1 MRKLMCNTGFIACAA
16 AFALWLAPFS
26 VQAAPVLPQGLSAD
40 GQSLE
45 GKTLEEAE
53 EMLQAHA
60 DSMAGQTVT
69 LEGDGRDV
77 ETTAEVLGLSWKNRD
92 EIRTAAGQYAGGSLV
107 KQYMNRKDL
116 AETPLDLS
124 LETEMDSEKVRGFVS
139 AQCQDVDAAPQDAL
153 IVRSEGAFV
162 ITPEVVGKA
171 VDVDATLAALNDALA
186 QGLEEPVRA
195 QAVISQQQP
204 RITAEALST
213 IQDLLGTCTTDF
225 SSSGA
230 ARSTNLNVG
239 AEKMNG
245 HLLMPGDVLSGYEC
259 LQPFTAANG
268 YKAASAYENGKV
280 VDSIG
285 GGVCQI
291 STTLYDAALYAELEI
306 VQRQNHSMI
315 VGYVKPSMDAAIA
328 GTVKDLKVKNN
339 YDTPIYVEAYTK
351 GKQLTFNI
359 YGQDTRPENRRA
371 EYISETIKTTDPGEP
386 QIIVDPAL
394 APGSRVKVQSSHTGL
409 QSRLWKVVTVDGQEQ
424 ERTLVS
430 KDTYN
435 ASKAIYRV
443 GPEAPAVPETP
454 PTEQEAAPAGPAEG
468 IDGGPGVMID
478 PLPQP
483 GGEAA

>member
-1 MRKLMCNTGFIACAA
+1 MRKLMWNTGFTACAA
-16 AFALWLAPFS
+16 AFFLWLAPFS

-53 EMLQAHA
+53 EMLQTYV

-69 LEGDGRDV
+69 LEVDGQDV

-92 EIRTAAGQYAGGSLV
+92 EIREAAGQYAGGSLV
-107 KQYMNRKDL
+107 RQYMNRKDL
-116 AETPLDLS
+116 AETPVDLS
-124 LETEMDSEKVRGFVS
+124 LETEMDPEKVRDFVS
-139 AQCQDVDAAPQDAL
+139 AQCQGVDVAPQDAS
-153 IVRSEGAFV
+153 ITRSEGAFA

-171 VDVDATLAALNDALA
+171 VDVDATLSALNDALA
-186 QGLEEPVRA
+186 QGLKEPVRA

-239 AEKMNG
+239 AGKMNG

-328 GTVKDLKVKNN
+328 GTIKDLKVKNN

-359 YGQDTRPENRRA
+359 YGRDTRPENRKV
-371 EYISETIKTTDPGEP
+371 EYVSETIKTTDPGEP
-386 QIIVDPAL
+386 QVIVDPAL
-394 APGSRVKVQSSHTGL
+394 APGARVKVQSSHTGL

-443 GPEAPAVPETP
+443 GPEAPVVPETP
-454 PTEQEAAPAGPAEG
+454 PSEPETSPAGPVEG
-468 IDGGPGVMID
+468 VDGGPGVTIT
-478 PLPQP
+478 PLTQLE
-483 GGEAA
+483 GEAA